1 MNTQTKQPVRQT
13 GGHGAAQSPAREDL
27 ALDVT
32 LQETLPALRR
42 SAPAGFA
49 NRVMARIADRPSRAE
64 TASRTVFF
72 RHWMVPAAAGAAAAV
87 LVMLGLRA
95 VQGPSAVPR
104 AEAADVQFVF
114 YAPGAQQVELV
125 GDFTDWQA
133 GRILL
138 EGPDAAGRWTARV
151 ALSEGRHEYIFLVDG
166 RSWHTDPLAKV
177 RRPDGFGNLNAVMNL

>member
-1 MNTQTKQPVRQT
+1 MNTQAKQPVRRT
-13 GGHGAAQSPAREDL
+13 DKPGAARTPDGEDHAFAASL
-27 ALDVT
+27 HK
-32 LQETLPALRR
+32 TLPGLRR
-42 SAPAGFA
+42 PAPAGFA
-49 NRVMARIADRPSRAE
+49 DRVMGRIADRPQQAG
-64 TASRTVFF
+64 TAPRTVF
-72 RHWMVPAAAGAAAAV
+72 RHWMAPAAAGAAAAV

-95 VQGPSAVPR
+95 VQGPPAAPR

-151 ALSEGRHEYIFLVDG
+151 ALPEGRHEYLFLVDG
-166 RSWHTDPLAKV
+166 RTWQTDPLAQV
-177 RRPDGFGNLNAVMNL
+177 QRPDGFGNLNAVMNL